1 MELSQSIKTKIKAWE
16 GCRLA
21 AYRCPSGVPTI
32 GYGHTGADVYLG
44 LTISQE
50 RAEKLFDADIARF
63 ARHVEKLLSGISL
76 TGNQFDALVSLAYNI
91 GAGAFELST
100 LLSKVRRDP
109 NDHTIRAEFA
119 KWVHGGGKV
128 LPGLVKRRTA
138 EANHYFGQI

>member
-119 KWVHGGGKV
+119 KGVHGGGKV